1 MDIPRNTNNRRSH
14 TTSTTT
20 SNTTNASS
28 AAVVLEPKE
37 YIRTSSSSLI
47 GCRGWTVKHI
57 QDESGARVDIDQ
69 TVTPKIIR
77 SSGSDKSQVSR
88 ATQMV
93 QDC

>member
-1 MDIPRNTNNRRSH
+1 MDIPRNIP
-14 TTSTTT
+14 TSTTT

-37 YIRTSSSSLI
+37 YISTSSSSLI

-69 TVTPKIIR
+69 NVTLRIIR
-77 SSGSDKSQVSR
+77 SSGSDKSQVSM

-93 QDC
+93 RDC